1 MDCMYQQY
9 LQANKWRSAMDNY
22 NNINQMNEQKT
33 AAEHEFIILHYLQT
47 GQLDRDDAIKKFI
60 DFNSSHPDYCKTV
73 NAAAA
78 VSGNL
83 CPIGN
88 LPNGVIVEN
97 LNTQLFYLTG
107 KNLLNNN
114 SHT

>member
-1 MDCMYQQY
+1 
-9 LQANKWRSAMDNY
+9 MDNY

-60 DFNSSHPDYCKTV
+60 DFNSSHPNYYASV

-78 VSGNL
+78 ISGGS
-83 CPIGN
+83 CPIES
-88 LPNGVIVEN
+88 LPNNAIVEN
-97 LNTQLFYLTG
+97 LNTQLLYLTG
-107 KNLLNNN
+107 KNLLHNN
-114 SHT
+114 SQT